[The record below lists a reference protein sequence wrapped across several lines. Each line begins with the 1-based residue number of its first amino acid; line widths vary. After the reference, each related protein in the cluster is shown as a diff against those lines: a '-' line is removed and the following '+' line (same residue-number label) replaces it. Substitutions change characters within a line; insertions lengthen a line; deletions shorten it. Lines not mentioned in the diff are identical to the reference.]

1 MLGQDIVR
9 AAGGDAVA
17 LTRADLDVT
26 DADAA
31 RELLAGSTVIN
42 CAAYTDVD
50 GAEAD
55 PEGAH
60 AVNAE
65 GARNVAAAAERVIHV
80 STDYVFDGSKRE
92 PYVESDPIAPLSV
105 YGASKAAGEQ
115 ATAEANPNHV
125 IVRSSW
131 LFGRGGR
138 NFVATMLALGR
149 ERGELR
155 VVDDQVGCPTFTG
168 HLAEA
173 LLTLAAG
180 DERGVLHVAGRNSCS
195 WFEFAHEILSR
206 AGVDSSVTPCTTDEF
221 PRPARRPANSM
232 LISERGAPTLPT
244 WQDGLDAYLGVPA

>member
-1 MLGQDIVR
+1 M
-9 AAGGDAVA
+9 
-17 LTRADLDVT
+17 
-26 DADAA
+26 
-31 RELLAGSTVIN
+31 
-42 CAAYTDVD
+42 
-50 GAEAD
+50 AE
-55 PEGAH
+55 
-60 AVNAE
+60 
-65 GARNVAAAAERVIHV
+65 AAERVIYV

-115 ATAEANPNHV
+115 ATAEANPNHL

-131 LFGRGGR
+131 LFGRGGK

-206 AGVDSSVTPCTTDEF
+206 AGVDCIGDSLYDRRV
-221 PRPARRPANSM
+221 PAS
-232 LISERGAPTLPT
+232 GAPTRK
-244 WQDGLDAYLGVPA
+244 LDADE

>member
-31 RELLAGSTVIN
+31 REALAGSTVIN
-42 CAAYTDVD
+42 CAGYTDVD
-50 GAEAD
+50 GAESD

-65 GARNVAAAAERVIHV
+65 GAGNVAQAAERVLYI
-80 STDYVFDGSKRE
+80 STDYVFAGAKRE
-92 PYVESDPIAPLSV
+92 PYVESDPLDPLSV
-105 YGASKAAGEQ
+105 YGASKAAGER
-115 ATAEANPNHV
+115 ATAEANPNHL

-131 LFGRGGR
+131 LFGRGGK
-138 NFVATMLALGR
+138 NFVGTILGLARG
-149 ERGELR
+149 RGELR

-180 DERGVLHVAGRNSCS
+180 GERGVLHVAGRSSCS
-195 WFEFAHEILSR
+195 WFEFACEILGR
-206 AGVDSSVTPCTTDEF
+206 ADIEADLRPCTTGEF
-221 PRPARRPANSM
+221 PRPARRPAYSV
-232 LISERGAPTLPT
+232 LGASAAAPTLPA